1 MNNLEDT
8 EKYYDDL
15 ANNYDYFYNDNISL
29 AEDEIIKDIISKLVI
44 PFSKVLDCGCGT
56 GLARYLMKDIPCQY
70 TGIDIS
76 KNMLEIAKNK
86 YPECHFIHGDCS
98 NMPYINDNSVDN
110 IISLNGVFSH
120 IINYKDAIHEM
131 WRTLKPGGNLFIMV
145 YSRFAMKRLL
155 SGKAFSIKS
164 GYDIRNNIKK
174 IKSCSPAVFWSLKS
188 LKKEFNC
195 FNEIEI
201 FGLNI
206 LASILKKQSP
216 IEDVISFLR
225 MERRL
230 PLFVQQFS
238 HALILQAK
246 K

>member
-174 IKSCSPAVFWSLKS
+174 
-188 LKKEFNC
+188 
-195 FNEIEI
+195 
-201 FGLNI
+201 
-206 LASILKKQSP
+206 
-216 IEDVISFLR
+216 
-225 MERRL
+225 
-230 PLFVQQFS
+230 
-238 HALILQAK
+238 
-246 K
+246 